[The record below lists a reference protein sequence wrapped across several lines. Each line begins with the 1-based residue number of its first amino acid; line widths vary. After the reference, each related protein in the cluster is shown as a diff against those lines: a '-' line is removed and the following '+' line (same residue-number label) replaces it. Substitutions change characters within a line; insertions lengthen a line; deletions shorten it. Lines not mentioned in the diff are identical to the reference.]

1 MYCFNNILYVWLETH
16 LIAFHLQYAVEV
28 SCLQSLL
35 YHPSILYVFCLKGD
49 SGVQLVAGSHVI
61 LMNRNYLLNVSAM
74 LVFKQIVSQSSVFS
88 IWYDNQRCHFEFAF
102 TVLSGTCSSYLFSS
116 GGPVMFFPM
125 SQTTVCN
132 FCVPFKDL
140 LRWSIWVKGLSI
152 KVYVAVNYWTGLSI
166 NYLLSIIW
174 AQSLLSFYGT
184 QKIMLHFSI
193 QYNLINLFTAEIL
206 STKYTKHVSC
216 YLNDLH
222 HLFINSVSKLAEST
236 CWHLQTETKKC
247 ERTEWSTG
255 ENILTCPYHYSKSR
269 T

>member
-1 MYCFNNILYVWLETH
+1 M
-16 LIAFHLQYAVEV
+16 
-28 SCLQSLL
+28 SLW
-35 YHPSILYVFCLKGD
+35 V
-49 SGVQLVAGSHVI
+49 
-61 LMNRNYLLNVSAM
+61 
-74 LVFKQIVSQSSVFS
+74 
-88 IWYDNQRCHFEFAF
+88 AF
-102 TVLSGTCSSYLFSS
+102 TVLSGTCLSYLFSS
-116 GGPVMFFPM
+116 GGPVIFFRWVRQQCAMFVFHLK
-125 SQTTVCN
+125 
-132 FCVPFKDL
+132 FL
-140 LRWSIWVKGLSI
+140 LRWCIWVKGLSI

-166 NYLLSIIW
+166 NDLLSIIW

-184 QKIMLHFSI
+184 QKIMLNFSI

-255 ENILTCPYHYSKSR
+255 GNILTCPYHYSKSR